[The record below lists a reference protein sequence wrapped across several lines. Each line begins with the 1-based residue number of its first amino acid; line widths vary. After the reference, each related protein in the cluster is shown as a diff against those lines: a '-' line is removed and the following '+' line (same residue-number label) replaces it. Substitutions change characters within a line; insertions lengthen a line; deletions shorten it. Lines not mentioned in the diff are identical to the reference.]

1 VATTAIKN
9 GKASALV
16 NQLAEYT
23 PLGQSDNIRLTASSI
38 LKMCAAPTRSG
49 KLPDEATILKFAATC
64 KANRLNPLSSPP
76 DAYLLGYDSQG
87 GASWSIITSIGALF
101 KRADVHQQ
109 YDGCR
114 SGVIVMHEDGSIEN
128 IDGEFFLE
136 SDALVGGWAEVFR
149 KDRAVPQVA
158 RIKLETY
165 STGRSHWAKDPAR
178 MISKCAE
185 AAALRKAFPNETAGL
200 YVQEEA
206 GIIEKTVDPVAKEKP
221 VINTSKSRVD
231 QLSEMLDSSDSNE
244 EEFVTEDEILDD
256 ED

>member
-1 VATTAIKN
+1 VTKVAIKN
-9 GKASALV
+9 GKAPAAV

-136 SDALVGGWAEVFR
+136 SDTLVGGWAEVFR
-149 KDRAVPQVA
+149 KDRAVAQVA

-178 MISKCAE
+178 MITKCAE

-206 GIIEKTVDPVAKEKP
+206 GIIEKTVEPVAKEKP
-221 VINTSKSRVD
+221 LVVDASKSRAD
-231 QLSEMLDSSDSNE
+231 QLSAMLESNNGE
-244 EEFVTEDEILDD
+244 EEFVPEDEILDE